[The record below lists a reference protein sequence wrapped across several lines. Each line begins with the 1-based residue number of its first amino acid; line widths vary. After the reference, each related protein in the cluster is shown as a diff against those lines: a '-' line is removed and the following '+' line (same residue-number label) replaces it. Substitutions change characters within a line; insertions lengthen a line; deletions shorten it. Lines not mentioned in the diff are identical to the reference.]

1 MSTTKILEARSI
13 SHSLRE
19 SLKENLQ
26 KISPDKPCLASILLD
41 DSPDARNYVKNQ
53 EKASV
58 KLGYD
63 YKLFSMADSTET
75 DVLSCLDELNR
86 DSGIHGIIIQ
96 RPVPRRLSFH
106 TLAEKVSPEKDVD
119 CIHPYTAGMLFQSKP
134 VFYPPTPRSVMM
146 ILEHYQI
153 VMEGRDIVMIGRSD
167 VVGKPLSMMLLD
179 KNATLQ
185 ICHSR
190 TSNLTEKCNQADI
203 VIVAVGKPKFL
214 TKEMVRQGAVVIDV
228 GINFFEGSLVGDA
241 DFDSL
246 VPHVSAITP
255 VPGGVGTLT
264 TSILLQNTLQ
274 AYTCQMT
281 CK

>member
-19 SLKENLQ
+19 VLKENIQ
-26 KISPDKPCLASILLD
+26 KIAPDKPCLASILLD
-41 DSPDARNYVKNQ
+41 GSSDAVNYVRNQ
-53 EKASV
+53 EKASI
-58 KLGYD
+58 KLGYR
-63 YKLFSMADSTET
+63 YKLFSMVDSTEA
-75 DVLSCLDELNR
+75 DVSLCLEELNR
-86 DSGIHGIIIQ
+86 DSSVHGIIIQ
-96 RPVPRRLSFH
+96 RPVPDRFSFH
-106 TLAEKVSPEKDVD
+106 NLAEKVSPEKDID

-146 ILEHYQI
+146 ILEHYK
-153 VMEGRDIVMIGRSD
+153 VVLEGRDIVMIGRSD

-190 TSNLTEKCNQADI
+190 TMNLAEKCNHADI

-214 TKEMVRQGAVVIDV
+214 TKDMVRQGAVVIDV
-228 GINFFEGSLVGDA
+228 GINFFKGSLVGDA

-246 VPHVSAITP
+246 VSHVSAITP

-274 AYTCQMT
+274 AYTRQMT